1 MRFTVKPDSQLQHC
15 LSERFFFQP
24 PWFMCPGLH
33 SEMMRW
39 NHLAT
44 FGYPENLLRESVR
57 STGKLLGGYTHSLG
71 LGEGDR
77 SMGHSRQEYW
87 SWLPCPSSGDLPD
100 PGIEPRPPAL
110 QAASFLSEPPGKPY
124 RSQGSG
130 HPGLRDLVWLTLRLL
145 EVHLQRSSSPCSPLT
160 LENIQKMH
168 IIYKLLNKGSVY
180 QCGLIM

>member
-87 SWLPCPSSGDLPD
+87 SWLPCPSPGDLPD

-110 QAASFLSEPPGKPY
+110 QADALTSEPPHLEECKFF
-124 RSQGSG
+124 
-130 HPGLRDLVWLTLRLL
+130 LTKTRLCL
-145 EVHLQRSSSPCSPLT
+145 SIS
-160 LENIQKMH
+160 H
-168 IIYKLLNKGSVY
+168 IIYHIYPFGKTDWAVSHSL
-180 QCGLIM
+180 

>member
-1 MRFTVKPDSQLQHC
+1 M
-15 LSERFFFQP
+15 
-24 PWFMCPGLH
+24 
-33 SEMMRW
+33 
-39 NHLAT
+39 AT

-145 EVHLQRSSSPCSPLT
+145 EVHLQRSSSPPGTQCCHGLPAASHVIEQPGLQGPPVSVCLLPPYLAILSSSKHELFFFPL
-160 LENIQKMH
+160 MSD
-168 IIYKLLNKGSVY
+168 LNNEGGIH
-180 QCGLIM
+180 CFA